1 MKCTPSFQ
9 KRNKLKGLRPFFYLI
24 ELNITELCD
33 MKCEFCPRSQ
43 GYPNLNLNMP
53 LETIDL
59 IVEQIKDLEHQ
70 PIIHLSGRGEP
81 TLHPQFNIIL
91 DKLSHLRVKLST
103 NGNRV
108 DRYLNQINRLH
119 KVDYS
124 IYDESKLT
132 PLEASHKYNF
142 HIVDKRTQNKLK
154 YNNRAG
160 SITKDITR
168 NDPRHPIFGL
178 MCEKPF
184 SVIYINYN
192 GDYNLCCNEWF
203 NPTVLENV
211 QTQSLKDFIKSNEK
225 LKKFQEDLAA
235 GNRTYSPCKSCNKP
249 LHPKAEKYMYKQ
261 LLL

>member
-1 MKCTPSFQ
+1 MNLSL
-9 KRNKLKGLRPFFYLI
+9 KRNKLEGLRPFFYLI

-43 GYPNLNLNMP
+43 GYPNSNLNMS

-81 TLHPQFNIIL
+81 TLHPQFGEIL
-91 DKLSHLRVKLST
+91 DKLSHLKVKLST

-108 DRYLNQINRLH
+108 DRYLDQINRLH

-124 IYDESKLT
+124 IYDESKLS
-132 PLEASHKYNF
+132 PEEALQKYNF
-142 HIVDKRTQNKLK
+142 HIVDKRTKLNNS

-160 SITKDITR
+160 SVENKFTH
-168 NDPRHPIFGL
+168 NDPHHPVLGL
-178 MCEKPF
+178 FCEKPF
-184 SVIYINYN
+184 TVIYINYN

-203 NPTVLENV
+203 NPTILENV
-211 QTQSLKDFIKSNEK
+211 YSQPLNTYIKQNEK
-225 LKKFQEDLAA
+225 LKQFQQDLAK
-235 GNRTYSPCKSCNKP
+235 GQRSYSPCKSCNKP
-249 LHPKAEKYMYKQ
+249 VHPSAEKY
-261 LLL
+261 LLEHVYN